1 MDVSEHI
8 INKINEARK
17 ISLKKPDLA
26 FKMSKEAYE
35 AAKNQGMQSVEAYG
49 LFVMALACR
58 SMTRLNECF
67 DFAYDAFKLYEN
79 CKDPVGTSST
89 LNLMGV
95 VYFYYAMYEQ
105 ALEYFLK
112 ALRLIEDTEDYIT
125 LSRIHN
131 NLGEVYREAGNIEEA
146 LKSYQRALDICEKHH
161 FRTNIAVILDN
172 VGAVYYGKGE
182 YSKSFECYM
191 KSFEILY
198 KDNDITALAE
208 LENRI
213 GKIYFVQKDY
223 EKARDCYNH
232 ALKRLEDLNNKFF
245 IIDVLVN
252 LAELEKL
259 ENKGLFI
266 DYLIKAAQYAEEI
279 NARKKLSPI
288 YKQISEYYEEK
299 GDFELSLEFY
309 KRYHQVEQE
318 IETAV
323 ISKKLE
329 IIKIELSKVLNSDEL
344 VKITELNKQL
354 EREIEGQNKLLEG
367 MERANRSLR
376 LETLSDELTN
386 IPNRKGVRSF
396 IAKEWE
402 HLEEGSVCGALLMID
417 IDYFKRYNDCH
428 GHLAGDHCIKKIA
441 DSLLGTLES
450 HNGIIGR
457 YGGEEF
463 VCFVKEADY
472 QAVEKLAEQLR
483 NTVEQLELSYLWE
496 EERYPVTISVGG
508 IYGCNKDFES
518 VQEMI
523 LLADQELY
531 KAKQDGRNKIR
542 LREKK

>member
-1 MDVSEHI
+1 MDISESI
-8 INKINEARK
+8 INKIDEARK
-17 ISLKKPDLA
+17 LSLRKPDVA
-26 FKMSKEAYE
+26 FEMSKEAYE
-35 AAKNQGMQSVEAYG
+35 AAKMQDIKAVEAYG
-49 LFVMALACR
+49 LFVMALSCR

-67 DFAYDAFKLYEN
+67 DFAYDALKIYET
-79 CKDPVGTSST
+79 CHDPVGTSST

-112 ALRLIEDTEDYIT
+112 ALHLIEDTEDYIT

-131 NLGEVYREAGNIEEA
+131 NLGEVYREAGNTEEA
-146 LKSYQRALDICEKHH
+146 LNSYHKALDICEKHNY
-161 FRTNIAVILDN
+161 RTNIAVILDN
-172 VGAVYYGKGE
+172 VGEVYYRRGE
-182 YSKSFECYM
+182 YAQSFECY
-191 KSFEILY
+191 KQSYEILHN
-198 KDNDITALAE
+198 DNDITALAE

-213 GKIYFVQKDY
+213 GRLYFIQEDY

-232 ALKRLEDLNNKFF
+232 ALKHLEDLNNKFF

-252 LAELEKL
+252 LAELEKR

-266 DYLIKAAQYAEEI
+266 DYLIKAAQYGEEI

-288 YKQISEYYEEK
+288 YKQISEFYQEK
-299 GDFELSLEFY
+299 GDFELALEFF

-329 IIKIELSKVLNSDEL
+329 IIKIELSKALNTDEMG
-344 VKITELNKQL
+344 KITKLNKQL
-354 EREIEGQNKLLEG
+354 EREIESQNKLLEG

-402 HLEEGSVCGALLMID
+402 HIEEGSICGALLMID

-463 VCFVKEADY
+463 VCFVKEAEY
-472 QAVEKLAEQLR
+472 REVEKLAEQLR
-483 NTVEQLELSYLWE
+483 NTVEQLELSYIWE
-496 EERYPVTISVGG
+496 EQRYSVTISVGG
-508 IYGCNKDFES
+508 IYGCNRDFES
-518 VQEMI
+518 IQEMI
-523 LLADQELY
+523 LLADKELY

-542 LREKK
+542 LREK